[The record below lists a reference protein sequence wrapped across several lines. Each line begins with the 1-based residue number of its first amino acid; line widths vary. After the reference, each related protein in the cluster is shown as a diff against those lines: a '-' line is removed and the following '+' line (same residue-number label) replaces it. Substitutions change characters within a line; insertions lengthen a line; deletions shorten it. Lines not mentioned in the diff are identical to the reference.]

1 MITNFKNTSI
11 SEELDIM
18 NMIDDDF
25 KMWAEPAGQMD
36 EIEMELEKYRL
47 DMEARGY
54 VANPYFDENH
64 ADWKEHYYA
73 RNGLVMNKFNDFDC
87 FDFVTPED
95 LKWYEHKREVLA
107 LGHTLYERLLTD
119 EEKEEDY
126 KIYCEEFRKAA

>member
-1 MITNFKNTSI
+1 MITNCKNTTI
-11 SEELDIM
+11 AEELNIM

-25 KMWAEPAGQMD
+25 KMWDEQMSD
-36 EIEMELEKYRL
+36 IERELEQYRL
-47 DMEARGY
+47 SMEARGY

-95 LKWYEHKREVLA
+95 LKWYEHKRDVLA
-107 LGHTLYERLLTD
+107 LGHTLSERLLTD
-119 EEKEEDY
+119 EEKLEDY
-126 KIYCEEFRKAA
+126 RCYCEECRKAA

>member
-1 MITNFKNTSI
+1 MITNCKNTTI
-11 SEELDIM
+11 SEELNIM
-18 NMIDDDF
+18 NMFDEDF
-25 KMWAEPAGQMD
+25 KWDEQMSD
-36 EIEMELEKYRL
+36 IERELEQYRL
-47 DMEARGY
+47 SMEARGY

-95 LKWYEHKREVLA
+95 LKWYEHKRDVLA

-119 EEKEEDY
+119 EEKLEDY
-126 KIYCEEFRKAA
+126 RCYCEECRKAA

>member
-1 MITNFKNTSI
+1 MITNCKNTTI
-11 SEELDIM
+11 SEELNIM
-18 NMIDDDF
+18 NMFDEDF
-25 KMWAEPAGQMD
+25 KMWDEQMSD
-36 EIEMELEKYRL
+36 IERELEQYRL
-47 DMEARGY
+47 SMEARGY

-73 RNGLVMNKFNDFDC
+73 RNGLVMDKFNDFDC

-126 KIYCEEFRKAA
+126 RCYCEECRRAA

>member
-126 KIYCEEFRKAA
+126 RCYCEEFRKAA

>member
-1 MITNFKNTSI
+1 MITNCKNTTI
-11 SEELDIM
+11 SEELNIM
-18 NMIDDDF
+18 NMFDEDF
-25 KMWAEPAGQMD
+25 KMWDEQMSD
-36 EIEMELEKYRL
+36 IERELEQYRL
-47 DMEARGY
+47 SMEARGY

-95 LKWYEHKREVLA
+95 LKWYEHKRDVLA

-119 EEKEEDY
+119 EEKLEDY
-126 KIYCEEFRKAA
+126 RYYCEECRKAA

>member
-1 MITNFKNTSI
+1 MITNCKNTTI
-11 SEELDIM
+11 TEELNIM
-18 NMIDDDF
+18 NMFDDDF
-25 KMWAEPAGQMD
+25 KMWDEQMSD
-36 EIEMELEKYRL
+36 IERELEQYRL
-47 DMEARGY
+47 SMEARGY

-119 EEKEEDY
+119 EEKLEDY
-126 KIYCEEFRKAA
+126 RCYCEECRKAA

>member
-1 MITNFKNTSI
+1 MITNCKNTTI
-11 SEELDIM
+11 SEELNIM

-25 KMWAEPAGQMD
+25 KMWDEQMSD
-36 EIEMELEKYRL
+36 IERELEQYRL
-47 DMEARGY
+47 SMEARGY

-64 ADWKEHYYA
+64 ADWKELYYA

-87 FDFVTPED
+87 FDYVTPED

-119 EEKEEDY
+119 EEKLEDY
-126 KIYCEEFRKAA
+126 RCYCEECRKAA

>member
-1 MITNFKNTSI
+1 MITNCKNTTI
-11 SEELDIM
+11 AEELNIM
-18 NMIDDDF
+18 NMFDDDF
-25 KMWAEPAGQMD
+25 KMWDEQMSD
-36 EIEMELEKYRL
+36 IERELEQYRL
-47 DMEARGY
+47 SMEARGY

-95 LKWYEHKREVLA
+95 LKWYEHKREVLE

-119 EEKEEDY
+119 EEKLEDY
-126 KIYCEEFRKAA
+126 RCYCEECRKAA

>member
-1 MITNFKNTSI
+1 MITNCKNTTI
-11 SEELDIM
+11 SEELNIM
-18 NMIDDDF
+18 NMFDEDF
-25 KMWAEPAGQMD
+25 KMWDEQMSD
-36 EIEMELEKYRL
+36 IERELEQYRL
-47 DMEARGY
+47 SMEARGY

-95 LKWYEHKREVLA
+95 LKWYEHKRDVLA

-119 EEKEEDY
+119 EEKLEDY
-126 KIYCEEFRKAA
+126 RCYCEECRKAA